1 MESCRH
7 VLLDLVIVAVLAALD
22 KAGEAVRSQY
32 EPAELVAYCLNRLPC
47 YFVATEADWEHQHS
61 QAPAIYGQDIERMA
75 RQAMLSVKNN
85 PLRPDTPLPPEELA
99 SPMRSLYDVQRL
111 LEKEDLTWQD
121 LPSYIQ
127 YRRQDAAIRA
137 KYSGPADPN
146 KAFLRRK
153 ALKKELAE
161 NTFTAAALSPEAH
174 TRFALYLQLGTLPI
188 VHALQVLVLRAA
200 SRRLRQLPLE
210 ERRYVSLDT
219 VAARALS
226 GLPPMYASTR
236 DGLNYLRFQAKTEL
250 GSEFAALVDR
260 AITDTIQAGP
270 PASPLLFA
278 DIRRAREQAIATLAT
293 QLAQPQLT
301 WQNLPEKLHIA
312 LFESPPNPVG

>member
-1 MESCRH
+1 
-7 VLLDLVIVAVLAALD
+7 
-22 KAGEAVRSQY
+22 
-32 EPAELVAYCLNRLPC
+32 
-47 YFVATEADWEHQHS
+47 
-61 QAPAIYGQDIERMA
+61 
-75 RQAMLSVKNN
+75 
-85 PLRPDTPLPPEELA
+85 
-99 SPMRSLYDVQRL
+99 VQRL